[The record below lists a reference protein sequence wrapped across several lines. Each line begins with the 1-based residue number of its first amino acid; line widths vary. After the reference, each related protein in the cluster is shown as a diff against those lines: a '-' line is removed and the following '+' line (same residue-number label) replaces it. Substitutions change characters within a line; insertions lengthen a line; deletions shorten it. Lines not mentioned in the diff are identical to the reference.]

1 MTSAPLTPSRSVPS
15 RSASPRL
22 VLGSTSRYR
31 AELLRR
37 LCADFE
43 QRAPGTDETAL
54 IGETPSARALRLA
67 IAKAEAAASGL
78 HDALVIGSDQVAEL
92 DGLMLDKP
100 GTSERALAQLT
111 ASSGREVQFH
121 TALCLLDTRDG
132 RRLTHVDHT
141 RVRFRHLSALE
152 IARYIEREQPL
163 DCAGSFK
170 CEGLGI
176 SLFESIDNQDPSA
189 LIGLP
194 LIALAQM
201 LRECGMALP

>member
-1 MTSAPLTPSRSVPS
+1 MSP
-15 RSASPRL
+15 PRL

-37 LCADFE
+37 LCPEFE

-54 IGETPSARALRLA
+54 PGEAPAARALRLA
-67 IAKAEAAASGL
+67 VAKAEAAAQGL

-92 DGLMLDKP
+92 DGRTLDKP
-100 GTSERALAQLT
+100 GTPGLAREQLA
-111 ASSGREVQFH
+111 ASSGRVVHFH
-121 TALCLLDTRDG
+121 TALCLFDTRSG
-132 RRLTHVDHT
+132 QGQVHMDHT
-141 RVRFRHLSALE
+141 RVQFRVLDAAE
-152 IARYIEREQPL
+152 IARYVEREQPL

-176 SLFESIDNQDPSA
+176 SLFERIDNEDPSA

-194 LIALAQM
+194 LIALARL
-201 LRECGMALP
+201 LRAAGVALP